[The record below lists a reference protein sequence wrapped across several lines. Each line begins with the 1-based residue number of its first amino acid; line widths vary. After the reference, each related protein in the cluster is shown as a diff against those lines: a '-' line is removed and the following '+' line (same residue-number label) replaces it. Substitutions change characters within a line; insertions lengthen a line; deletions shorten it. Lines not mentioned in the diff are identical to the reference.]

1 MSIIKKY
8 LDRPTDVY
16 HLVDEHFLSMF
27 NEKQGAFMLIKY
39 YESYRLYCKEH
50 NLKIQSINDFLKSA
64 NRKRV
69 KVIQTFCPYCGQ
81 ISIEVTEEKV
91 SEIKAHQYCTNCGK
105 RSTTENFFFQLS
117 SLIRMQAVHDAGL
130 KSLTTENN
138 QEDIKILEYDI
149 RHMELVELT
158 CIFEATLREFYQEI
172 IFLKNGFNSEYIR
185 SLIVKEMKNDF
196 MNIDKA
202 IIHFK
207 NETKINIK
215 KCIDDDIR
223 KNLIDMVNI
232 RNVFIHN
239 NGIIDQK
246 FRNSVTYER
255 VSKKIEGELIF
266 LTESDIIEYL
276 NAVLNTIKV
285 FESQVHTIFYEKM
298 PGIIANHYFNE

>member
-16 HLVDEHFLSMF
+16 HLVDEHFLTMF

-50 NLKIQSINDFLKSA
+50 NIKIQSIKDFLKSA

-81 ISIEVTEEKV
+81 ISIAVTEEKA
-91 SEIKAHQYCTNCGK
+91 SEIKAHQYCTECGK
-105 RSTTENFFFQLS
+105 RSTTENVFFQLS
-117 SLIRMQAVHDAGL
+117 SLIRLQAVHDAGL
-130 KSLTTENN
+130 KSLMTENN
-138 QEDIKILEYDI
+138 QEDIKIFEYDI

-185 SLIVKEMKNDF
+185 SLIEKETKNDF

-202 IIHFK
+202 INHFK
-207 NETKINIK
+207 KELKINFK
-215 KCIDDDIR
+215 KYIEDDIR
-223 KNLIDMVNI
+223 KSLIDMVNI

-239 NGIIDQK
+239 NGIIDQR

-255 VSKKIEGELIF
+255 VSKKIEGNLIF
-266 LTESDIIEYL
+266 ITESDINKYL
-276 NAVLNTIKV
+276 NAVLNAI
-285 FESQVHTIFYEKM
+285 TIFEGQVQNIFHEKM
-298 PGIIANHYFNE
+298 PEIIANHYFNK